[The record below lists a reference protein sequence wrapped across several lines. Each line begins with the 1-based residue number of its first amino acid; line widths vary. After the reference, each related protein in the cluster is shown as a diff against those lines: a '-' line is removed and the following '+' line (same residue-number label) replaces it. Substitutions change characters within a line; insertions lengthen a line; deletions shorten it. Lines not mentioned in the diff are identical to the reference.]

1 MKKQPHENE
10 AIGENIVILY
20 NINRKL
26 VAKKIASSVTSSR
39 QQIQLQFLQEIF
51 WLYRAMS
58 IYLSVTDLYSFSRES
73 SHYLFHIRE
82 SLYARRVMF

>member
-20 NINRKL
+20 NIYSIL
-26 VAKKIASSVTSSR
+26 VAQKIASSVTSSR

-51 WLYRAMS
+51 WLYRAKS
-58 IYLSVTDLYSFSRES
+58 IISDGFIL
-73 SHYLFHIRE
+73 I
-82 SLYARRVMF
+82 